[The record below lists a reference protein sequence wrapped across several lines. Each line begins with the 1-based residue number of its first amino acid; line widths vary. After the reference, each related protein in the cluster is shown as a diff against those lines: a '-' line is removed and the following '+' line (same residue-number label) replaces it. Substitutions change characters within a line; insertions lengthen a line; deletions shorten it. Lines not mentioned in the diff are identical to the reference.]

1 MTSIKGDYW
10 QCYLDGRA
18 DKLIRGDIDVQQ
30 LATDLV
36 GKGESL
42 RGVVMAACARVAAPL
57 ENGKAKQHW
66 VREAEAFI
74 KTAGGDADAAYSAYL
89 QGRIDKLASKTERR
103 VIEALDEM
111 FGEGEEDDGED
122 GDDDDDEEEDDE

>member
-18 DKLIRGDIDVQQ
+18 DQLIRGDIDVQQ
-30 LATDLV
+30 LATELV
-36 GKGESL
+36 GKGESI

-57 ENGKAKQHW
+57 ENGKAKQRW
-66 VREAEAFI
+66 VREAEAFS
-74 KTAGGDADAAYSAYL
+74 DADAAYAAYL

-103 VIEALDEM
+103 VIEALEEM
-111 FGEGEEDDGED
+111 FGEGEEDDEGED
-122 GDDDDDEEEDDE
+122 EDEEGE